1 MPISIVLETDRGRC
15 SMVPLAVLG
24 YCLTQT
30 NFLQPIWEP
39 LQWSMRKRD
48 HAPVDKL
55 QDVVISILAGCRSIH
70 HINVR
75 LRPEQAL
82 AQAWGRDKF
91 ADQSNYSRT
100 LDALTGDHV
109 AQLQQ
114 GSLQWLKLH
123 SQLHQHDWSRWLLLD
138 IDATHLLASKKAEGS
153 QRGWVSGKKTVT
165 RGTCCG

>member
-1 MPISIVLETDRGRC
+1 MPISIILEADSGRC

-39 LQWSMRKRD
+39 LQLSMRKRD

-55 QDVVISILAGCRSIH
+55 QDVVVSVLAGCRSIH
-70 HINVR
+70 NINIR

-100 LDALTGDHV
+100 LDALASV
-109 AQLQQ
+109 NLAQLRQ
-114 GSLQWLKLH
+114 GCLQWLKLH
-123 SQLHQHDWSRWLLLD
+123 SQLHHHDWSTWLLLD
-138 IDATHLLASKKAEGS
+138 LDATNLPASKKAEGS
-153 QRGWVSGKKTVT
+153 RRGWVSGKKTLT
-165 RGTCCG
+165 PDTCCG